1 MQADDFNSDFPWI
14 TAEMKNQIQ
23 HRDKI
28 VKDQDIEGLFL
39 LTDNN
44 DFSIALYEILNNRC
58 NYNPDILNSTEK
70 VLFFC
75 MHLENAGQADH
86 ILSFLQEDFSKYG
99 DAAVDALNEISASK
113 SALIIKEAVKLL
125 PENRSWFFENADE
138 KSQNLMSKL
147 DSEFSS
153 YPDGP
158 MRDLYRKYAE
168 RHRSDF

>member
-1 MQADDFNSDFPWI
+1 MQADEFNSGFPWMNK
-14 TAEMKNQIQ
+14 EMKNQIQ
-23 HRDKI
+23 RRDKI
-28 VKDQDIEGLFL
+28 VKDQNIEGLFL
-39 LTDNN
+39 LTDND

-58 NYNPDILNSTEK
+58 NYNPDTLNSTQK

-86 ILSFLQEDFSKYG
+86 ILGFLQEDFSKYA
-99 DAAVDALNEISASK
+99 DEAVNALNEIGASK
-113 SALIIKEAVKLL
+113 SALIIQEAIKLL
-125 PENRSWFFENADE
+125 PEKGSWFFDNADE
-138 KSQNLMSKL
+138 NSRNLMSKL